1 MSAALDELIAGCDMS
16 PRRKVLPLPNGTEF
30 IFWASPVTLEERAR
44 ARKEARNDDAV
55 EFALILM
62 IAKATYEDG
71 RKRFDNSDLPGL
83 KRVVPAAV
91 AEDLLQK
98 LLSEDDDRDDA
109 IEVISAPMTNGNGPK
124 PSRERSLA
132 TAS

>member
-1 MSAALDELIAGCDMS
+1 MN
-16 PRRKVLPLPNGTEF
+16 PRRKVLELPNGAEF
-30 IFWASPVTLEERAR
+30 VFWATPVTLEERAR
-44 ARKEARNDDAV
+44 ARKEARTDDAA

-98 LLSEDDDRDDA
+98 LLSEDDDRD
-109 IEVISAPMTNGNGPK
+109 ITVEVTTAGGNGMDPK
-124 PSRERSLA
+124 PSRGRSLA